1 MKTEKGAGRGLEI
14 TEGPVELGHFGS
26 DDQIG
31 SLAATEPWMRDS
43 IQGLAKAQ
51 RALSDQERE
60 HFEEMRR
67 LLLDTIKVDDAFERV
82 FRAVRDMGDRV
93 DRSTRRWINNFR
105 SISRI
110 LHGVLRG
117 QGVVEIE
124 TVGQSFDPR
133 WHRISE
139 LVQDPDRP
147 DGTIVRQ
154 DLKGYVWRNLVLRE
168 AEVDVVRND
177 EGQHTARRHAAGK
190 AS

>member
-1 MKTEKGAGRGLEI
+1 
-14 TEGPVELGHFGS
+14 
-26 DDQIG
+26 
-31 SLAATEPWMRDS
+31 
-43 IQGLAKAQ
+43 
-51 RALSDQERE
+51 
-60 HFEEMRR
+60 
-67 LLLDTIKVDDAFERV
+67 
-82 FRAVRDMGDRV
+82 
-93 DRSTRRWINNFR
+93 
-105 SISRI
+105 
-110 LHGVLRG
+110 
-117 QGVVEIE
+117 VEIE

-177 EGQHTARRHAAGK
+177 EGQHTARSRAAGK